1 MMSKRLMQ
9 FATHFQSFS
18 RRRVLVVG
26 SALSSFLLFGASAT
40 ANSNDEEKSSDGTP
54 PTAEIMQIVEK
65 NIALVKGQAE
75 SLLQHEVG
83 FDREAVKW
91 LDDYIIQRRE
101 KFQKSSGA
109 AELFGCFYGEC
120 VKQVYGGKWLFFDGD
135 LVVRLPV
142 VDIAF
147 VISHVKKHIDNE
159 EGDSI
164 LSKFDVIGVLIKD
177 GNENGTKPI
186 RQSQ

>member
-1 MMSKRLMQ
+1 M
-9 FATHFQSFS
+9 
-18 RRRVLVVG
+18 G
-26 SALSSFLLFGASAT
+26 SALSSFLFFRASAT
-40 ANSNDEEKSSDGTP
+40 ANPNNEEKSSDGTP
-54 PTAEIMQIVEK
+54 PTAEIMQIVDQ

-101 KFQKSSGA
+101 RFQKSSSA
-109 AELFGCFYGEC
+109 AGLLGCFYGEC
-120 VKQVYGGKWLFFDGD
+120 IKQIYGGKWWFFDGD

-164 LSKFDVIGVLIKD
+164 LSKFDVIGVLIED
-177 GNENGTKPI
+177 GNKNGSELI
-186 RQSQ
+186 RQTQ